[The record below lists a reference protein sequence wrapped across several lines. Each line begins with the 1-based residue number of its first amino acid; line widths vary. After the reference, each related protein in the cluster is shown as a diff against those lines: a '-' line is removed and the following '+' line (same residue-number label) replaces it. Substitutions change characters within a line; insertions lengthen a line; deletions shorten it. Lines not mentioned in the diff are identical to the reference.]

1 MLNGKLKIHTC
12 RVILLTS
19 LVWFL
24 VDVVILSFYSECL
37 GGSCNQKNPEAL
49 AQIDGSKDYDNAFD
63 DNKID
68 EIQPQ
73 RNSPSNSH
81 GSGTGGISITYR
93 SHELKKWRI
102 APVVLPAG
110 ELPGERGRA
119 VNIPPEQDE
128 LMKEKFK
135 LNQFNLLAS
144 DKISLN
150 RSLRDVRLDGC
161 KSKVYPRLLPTTSI
175 VIVFHNEAWSTLLRT
190 VWSVINR
197 SPKALLQEI
206 ILVDDASERDY
217 LGKKL
222 EDYVKTLPVPVYVLR
237 TNKRSGLIRARLLG
251 AEKVTGQVITFLDAH
266 CECTEGWLE
275 PLLARIVQN
284 RKTVVCPI
292 IDVISDESFE
302 YITASDMTWGGFNW
316 KLNFRWYRVSE
327 REMNRRKGDRTAPL
341 RTPTMAGGLFSIDKD
356 YFYEIGSYDEGMDI
370 WGGENLEMS
379 FRVWQCGGILEIS
392 PCSRVGHVFRGQ
404 TPYTFPGGVT
414 QIILKNLARVAD
426 VWLDEWREF
435 YYVMNPGLAIVWQ
448 CGGILEINACS
459 HVGHVFRDKSPY
471 TFPGGVSKIVLHN
484 AARVAEVW
492 MDHWKDFYY
501 SMVPGGVSKIV
512 LHNAARVAEVWMDNW
527 KEFYYIMSPGHVFRK
542 STPYSFPGGTS
553 RIVNH
558 NNARLAE
565 VWLDQWKDF
574 YYNINPGARN
584 VAVGDVSKRKE
595 LREKLQCKSFRWYL
609 ENVYP
614 ESQMPLDYY
623 YLGDIRNMETKNCLD
638 TMGRKSSENLGMTYC
653 HNMGGNQVFAY
664 TKRQQ
669 IMNDDNCLDANGKQG
684 PVKLVRCHGMGG
696 NQAWVYDEVDKT
708 IKHVNTGSC
717 LQKPDSKDVNL
728 PLLRPCNYGEGQQ
741 WIMESDFKWQ
751 ANNHHEEER

>member
-1 MLNGKLKIHTC
+1 MLYGKLKIHTC

-435 YYVMNPGLAIVWQ
+435 YYVMNPG
-448 CGGILEINACS
+448 
-459 HVGHVFRDKSPY
+459 
-471 TFPGGVSKIVLHN
+471 
-484 AARVAEVW
+484 
-492 MDHWKDFYY
+492 
-501 SMVPGGVSKIV
+501 
-512 LHNAARVAEVWMDNW
+512 
-527 KEFYYIMSPGHVFRK
+527 
-542 STPYSFPGGTS
+542 
-553 RIVNH
+553 
-558 NNARLAE
+558 
-565 VWLDQWKDF
+565 
-574 YYNINPGARN
+574 ARN